1 MKLFNLIS
9 IPHIMELSHTMRWPK
24 KIRLPHMME
33 VSNKMRLNHQKMTL
47 PHLMELVKTIRL
59 PHNIRLAKM
68 IWQDE
73 TASKDKVS

>member
-1 MKLFNLIS
+1 
-9 IPHIMELSHTMRWPK
+9 MELSHTMRWPK